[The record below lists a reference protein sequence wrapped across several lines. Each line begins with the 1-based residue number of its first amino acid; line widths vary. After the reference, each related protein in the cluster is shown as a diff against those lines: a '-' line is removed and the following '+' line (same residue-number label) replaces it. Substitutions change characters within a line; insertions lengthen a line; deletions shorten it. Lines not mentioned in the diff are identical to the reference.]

1 MNTIIDIIVSLLP
14 VLIFL
19 VALILLDSYK
29 LIKPI
34 MVLQAIIWGCIAG
47 GIALFINRFFIQ
59 FIPHQSLLVS
69 VVVAPIIEETVKSV
83 YPFYLLNKKKIGFLV
98 DSAIF
103 GFAAGAGFALIE
115 NLFFLHALGER
126 HIFLWLIRGLGTAV
140 MHGGTTAILM
150 IIARYLLERQKQ
162 IPLIPLILGFLT
174 AILIHSGFN
183 YLVHIISAEL
193 IVIAQLVVLPL
204 LLSLIFINSE
214 KSLRKWLE
222 EGLAANVQLLSDIR
236 AGHFRETKAGNYLYS
251 LQEHLAGEILADIF
265 CYLLIYLELS
275 AQAKAL
281 LILKETGI
289 QPVPDP
295 NIQAKF
301 TELKQLEKNIG
312 KTGQLA
318 MAPLL
323 RTSPRDLWQLY
334 FLNQQID
341 QKKNLKN

>member
-1 MNTIIDIIVSLLP
+1 
-14 VLIFL
+14 
-19 VALILLDSYK
+19 
-29 LIKPI
+29 

-162 IPLIPLILGFLT
+162 IPLIPIILGFLT

-183 YLVHIISAEL
+183 YLVHVISAEL
-193 IVIAQLVVLPL
+193 IVITQLVVLPL

-312 KTGQLA
+312 KTGQ
-318 MAPLL
+318 
-323 RTSPRDLWQLY
+323 
-334 FLNQQID
+334 
-341 QKKNLKN
+341 